1 MWGQRRRATK
11 KRGHTSDHEARQ
23 KMSALRRPL
32 QAGSRSLNLVFLL
45 GSLLGCSAR
54 PPHNSPP
61 QPHSPPQQPKSAKE
75 SERPLTLSPELTR
88 RFDAQLDQALQHK
101 PQLLLVGETHDHPL
115 HHQLQAQLIKRYRPK
130 AVAFEMLNSA
140 QQEAASTLFEH
151 PPERWAER
159 LKWAE
164 RGWPDFELYRPVFEA
179 ARDVGAVLIAAHPDR
194 AQLQPLMLGQPL
206 PQLLREALKLD
217 EPLPPEQQRELEAE
231 LTAAHCGYAPPE
243 LLGPLVSAQRLK
255 DAWMARSLLSSPQP
269 VVLIVGR
276 GHTQASRGIPWALE
290 RLSESAPS
298 WRVLSL
304 SAETPQQE
312 RHNTTSVQVEAHRLD
327 DPCERFKGQLEKMKR
342 THQAPHSSERP

>member
-1 MWGQRRRATK
+1 M
-11 KRGHTSDHEARQ
+11 RQ
-23 KMSALRRPL
+23 TVSVLPWPQGRPHPTLHVAL
-32 QAGSRSLNLVFLL
+32 LL

-54 PPHNSPP
+54 PPHEG
-61 QPHSPPQQPKSAKE
+61 QHHEGQHQQAKP
-75 SERPLTLSPELTR
+75 SVKRPLTLSAELTR
-88 RFDAQLDQALQHK
+88 RFDAQLDQALQRN

-115 HHQLQAQLIKRYRPK
+115 HHQLQALLIKRYRPK
-130 AVAFEMLNSA
+130 AVAFEMLNSS

-151 PPERWAER
+151 PPERWAAR
-159 LKWAE
+159 LGWAE
-164 RGWPDFELYRPVFEA
+164 SGWPDFELYRPVFEA

-255 DAWMARSLLSSPQP
+255 DAWIARSLLSSPQP
-269 VVLIVGR
+269 AVLIVGR
-276 GHTQASRGIPWALE
+276 GHTQASRGVPWALE

-304 SAETPQQE
+304 SAETAGEE
-312 RHNTTSVQVEAHRLD
+312 RHNTTSFQVEAHRLD
-327 DPCERFKGQLEKMKR
+327 DPCERFKGQLEEMKR
-342 THQAPHSSERP
+342 KHQPPHPSKSP